1 MAFPLCA
8 LCLPVAIP
16 GHNEIAFDSDCSVS
30 RRQQSQTGGLL
41 FLPLKRSYYIVL
53 LGGTESLCRPG
64 WPRTYRG
71 LHASGIKAYEIMPA
85 WNLFCFVCQQACI
98 L

>member
-64 WPRTYRG
+64 WPRTYRDC
-71 LHASGIKAYEIMPA
+71 LP
-85 WNLFCFVCQQACI
+85 LPP
-98 L
+98 